1 MLRRQFGQ
9 IAVTAPAAGLLAAHR
24 SHMSELSKVAA
35 GSATL
40 TTAFTNP
47 VTTIAA
53 TWLVASPSGD
63 TSGATDTKFLNS
75 TLSSLS
81 SQYLGASSLW
91 LAPGIWYVSGPIT
104 PLAGQR
110 ISGLLGS
117 TQSGDGAASD
127 EGTVIR
133 AVGSS
138 SWPTTTTN
146 GTSTNGLQSVFAY
159 PSALDQGELTDL
171 WIDCSQFTGGG
182 LSGVAALGAVDAIS
196 LQRVGVYEAP
206 TDGFMLAESSGNVPD
221 GWYLDTCLAQTC
233 GGDGFTGYFTD
244 GTLINCHAQNC
255 GGDGFVMQGGNAKLL
270 GCRGDLCTNGFTIDV
285 AGSST
290 SGFNDATMLTGCGTQ
305 RNSQDGLNVIN
316 SSSTGDAYRNP
327 VVVEGCTFGGDGYNG
342 GDLSGVYYAGIR
354 VRGANTV
361 FIGSTSV
368 TVHQLADGNAPLYG
382 LTIGEMGSTDAYPLL
397 VTVATGLLNG
407 ATAPVH
413 NGSNSA
419 TTVQFGNGVYG
430 ATAFQPTTF
439 TQLQTSW

>member
-9 IAVTAPAAGLLAAHR
+9 IAVTLPAAGLLAAHR
-24 SHMSELSKVAA
+24 SHLSELSKDAA
-35 GSATL
+35 GSVSL
-40 TTAFTNP
+40 TAAFTNP

-63 TSGATDTKFLNS
+63 TSGTTDTAFLNS
-75 TLSSLS
+75 KLSD
-81 SQYLGASSLW
+81 LGTGASLW
-91 LAPGIWYVSGPIT
+91 LAPGIWYVSGPIE

-127 EGTVIR
+127 EGTVVK
-133 AVGSS
+133 AVGS
-138 SWPTTTTN
+138 SWPTTPPTD
-146 GTSTNGLQSVFAY
+146 GVQAVFAY
-159 PSALDQGELTDL
+159 PTAQDQGELSDL
-171 WIDCSQFTGGG
+171 WIDCSEFTGSS
-182 LSGVAALGAVDAIS
+182 LNGVAAFGAVNSVS

-206 TDGFMLAESSGNVPD
+206 ADGFLLQPDTSGNFPD

-233 GGDGFTGYFTD
+233 GGNGFSGNFTD

-255 GGDGFVMQGGNAKLL
+255 GGDGFVMQGANAKLH

-290 SGFNDATMLTGCGTQ
+290 SGFNDATVLSGCGTQ
-305 RNSQDGLNVIN
+305 RNNQDGLNVIN
-316 SSSTGDAYRNP
+316 SSSTADAYRNP
-327 VVVEGCTFGGDGYNG
+327 VVVDGCTFGGDGYNDG
-342 GDLSGVYYAGIR
+342 EPSASGIYYAGIR

-368 TVHQLADGNAPLYG
+368 TVHQRTAGDSPQYG
-382 LTIGEMGSTDAYPLL
+382 LTVGEMGSTGVYPLL

-407 ATAPVH
+407 ATAAVH
-413 NGSNSA
+413 NASDGA
-419 TTVQFGNGVYG
+419 TTVQFGNGAYG
-430 ATAFQPTTF
+430 ATGFQPTTF